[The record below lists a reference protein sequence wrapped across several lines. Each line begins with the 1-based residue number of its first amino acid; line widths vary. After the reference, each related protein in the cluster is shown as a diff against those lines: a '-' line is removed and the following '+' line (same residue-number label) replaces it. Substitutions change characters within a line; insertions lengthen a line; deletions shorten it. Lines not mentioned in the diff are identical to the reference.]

1 MAFQNVTI
9 AGTGV
14 LGSQIAYQTALN
26 GFNVTAYDRNPDT
39 AKKRVTGLKASYQND
54 LGLSD
59 AEFNAGL
66 NRINFTADLAEVVKD
81 ADYVIEALP
90 ENLDIKEEFYKQL
103 SKLAPAKTIFASN
116 SSTMVPSQLV
126 KFVDRPTKYLH
137 MHFANKIWKCNV
149 AEIMGTEQTDPAV
162 FQEVVDFAHAI
173 KMVPIPLHKEQPGYV
188 LNSLLI
194 PFVIS
199 AMALWVKGVADPQTV
214 DKDWMISTGSPV
226 GPFMMLDD
234 VGLRTVW
241 NIVTN
246 LYESRQQEVFKVI
259 ADRLKEMIDAGHEG
273 LESGQGFY
281 HYPNP
286 EFADPDFLKKQKG
299 ARNYVI

>member
-66 NRINFTADLAEVVKD
+66 NQINFTADLAEAVKD

-90 ENLDIKEEFYKQL
+90 ENLEIKEEFYKQL

>member
-26 GFNVTAYDRNPDT
+26 GFNVTAYDRNPGT

-299 ARNYVI
+299 VRNYVI

>member
-26 GFNVTAYDRNPDT
+26 GFNVTAYDRNPNT
-39 AKKRVTGLKASYQND
+39 AKKRVTGLKPSYQND

-66 NRINFTADLAEVVKD
+66 NRINFTADLAEAVKD

-90 ENLDIKEEFYKQL
+90 ENLEIKEEFYKQL

-286 EFADPDFLKKQKG
+286 EFADPDFLKK
-299 ARNYVI
+299 

>member
-66 NRINFTADLAEVVKD
+66 NRINFTADLAEAVKD

-90 ENLDIKEEFYKQL
+90 ENLEIKEEFYKQL

-259 ADRLKEMIDAGHEG
+259 ADRLKEMIDVGHEG

-286 EFADPDFLKKQKG
+286 EFADPDFLKK
-299 ARNYVI
+299 

>member
-26 GFNVTAYDRNPDT
+26 GFKVTAYDLDVDA
-39 AKKRVTGLKASYQND
+39 AKKRVLALKDSYKQD
-54 LGLSD
+54 LDLSD
-59 AEFNAGL
+59 EDFQAGL
-66 NRINFTADLAEVVKD
+66 NNLTFTADLQTAVAD

-90 ENLDIKEEFYKQL
+90 EKLEIKEDFYKQL
-103 SKLAPAKTIFASN
+103 SKLAPAKTVFASN

-149 AEIMGTEQTDPAV
+149 AEIMGTGQTDPAV
-162 FQEVVDFAHAI
+162 YQEVVDFAKAI
-173 KMVPIPLHKEQPGYV
+173 KMVPIEIHKEQPGYV
-188 LNSLLI
+188 LNALLI
-194 PFVIS
+194 PFVVS
-199 AMALWVKGVADPQTV
+199 AMSLWVKGVADPATV
-214 DKDWMISTGSPV
+214 DKDWMISTGAPV

-241 NIVTN
+241 NIVTG
-246 LYESRQQEVFKVI
+246 LYATQHKELFKQI
-259 ADRLKEMIDAGHEG
+259 ADKLKEKIDAGQEG
-273 LESGQGFY
+273 LESGEGFY
-281 HYPNP
+281 KYPHP
-286 EFADPDFLKKQKG
+286 AFEDPDFLKK
-299 ARNYVI
+299 

>member
-9 AGTGV
+9 AGTGA

-66 NRINFTADLAEVVKD
+66 NRINFTADLAEAVKD

-286 EFADPDFLKKQKG
+286 EFADPDFLKK
-299 ARNYVI
+299 

>member
-39 AKKRVTGLKASYQND
+39 AKKRVSALKASYQND

-59 AEFNAGL
+59 DEFNAGL
-66 NRINFTADLAEVVKD
+66 SRLSFTADLAEAVKD

-90 ENLDIKEEFYKQL
+90 ENLEIKEEFYKQL

-126 KFVDRPTKYLH
+126 KF
-137 MHFANKIWKCNV
+137 
-149 AEIMGTEQTDPAV
+149 
-162 FQEVVDFAHAI
+162 AHVI

-246 LYESRQQEVFKVI
+246 LYESRHQEIFKVI

-273 LESGQGFY
+273 LELGQGFY

-286 EFADPDFLKKQKG
+286 EFADPDFLKK
-299 ARNYVI
+299 